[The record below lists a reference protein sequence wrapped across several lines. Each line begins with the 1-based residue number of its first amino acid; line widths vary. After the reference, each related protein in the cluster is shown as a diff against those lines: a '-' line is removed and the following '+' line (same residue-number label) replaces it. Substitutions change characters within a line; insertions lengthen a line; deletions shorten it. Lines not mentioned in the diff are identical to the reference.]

1 MRVGP
6 AVATHARTPRYSAWE
21 PAWASQPKC
30 VESKTMYTAP
40 TFDRRQAQG
49 GAFMKNGAVAIV
61 LVFAAFGN
69 DFCHPASAQ
78 SSVGGPKKQIVV
90 GGAAK
95 QNSPVV
101 PVNKAASI
109 PAAKQNPP
117 VVPVSKGVTVS
128 ASSPP
133 PHLKCA
139 AGSCVARG
147 SR

>member
-1 MRVGP
+1 MRAGDAP
-6 AVATHARTPRYSAWE
+6 LNPSALGQR
-21 PAWASQPKC
+21 PCILRQLSIG
-30 VESKTMYTAP
+30 
-40 TFDRRQAQG
+40 DRDKEE
-49 GAFMKNGAVAIV
+49 AFMKSGAVAIV
-61 LVFAAFGN
+61 LAFAAFGN

-109 PAAKQNPP
+109 PAAKQNSP
-117 VVPVSKGVTVS
+117 VAPVSKGVTIS

-139 AGSCVARG
+139 AGSCIAKGAR
-147 SR
+147 

>member
-1 MRVGP
+1 
-6 AVATHARTPRYSAWE
+6 
-21 PAWASQPKC
+21 
-30 VESKTMYTAP
+30 
-40 TFDRRQAQG
+40 
-49 GAFMKNGAVAIV
+49 MKNKAIAI
-61 LVFAAFGN
+61 LMALGAFGN

-109 PAAKQNPP
+109 PAAKQTSP
-117 VVPVSKGVTVS
+117 VVPVSKGATIS
-128 ASSPP
+128 APSPP

-139 AGSCVARG
+139 AGSCVAKG